1 MGFYLCLLS
10 FTLCYVAARRSLVSG
25 LIVSLGVGYVFG
37 ITRANIPDTASYF
50 IFDSGVLGLYA
61 VQLFRPLT
69 QALKLRVEGLQA
81 WIELLIFWPI
91 VMFFLPAQDL
101 MIRLVGLRTSVFLLP
116 FLLLGARLMPEERY
130 KLALG
135 LAGLN
140 LLALV
145 FAGAEFFIGVQEFFP
160 RNPVTKIIYMSKDVA
175 TDLAYRIP
183 ACFANAHAY
192 GGAMVVT
199 IPLVAG
205 ALLQKHKRQ
214 WQINLLVVG
223 LAAAVL
229 GVLLSATRL
238 NFVAVAVLIIVL
250 PFSIKSRISHAFGW
264 IAILLAIGFFVSG
277 VARLQR
283 FTELQNTEM
292 VAERVG
298 WSVNMTFFELA
309 AKYPFGNGLGGGGSS
324 IPSFLQDRL
333 ENPVVMENEYAR
345 IMLEQ
350 GIFGLLLWI
359 AFLTWLFTR
368 PAGDPLDSWREGR
381 RLARWACILA
391 FGTGLIGVG
400 LFVSVPQ
407 TCLLLIS
414 AGWLAARQ
422 SSAALEAN
430 QASAFGLA
438 TRNRFRFPRKAVFQR
453 NQLSKNPIRI
463 SD

>member
-1 MGFYLCLLS
+1 
-10 FTLCYVAARRSLVSG
+10 
-25 LIVSLGVGYVFG
+25 
-37 ITRANIPDTASYF
+37 
-50 IFDSGVLGLYA
+50 
-61 VQLFRPLT
+61 
-69 QALKLRVEGLQA
+69 
-81 WIELLIFWPI
+81 
-91 VMFFLPAQDL
+91 MFFLPAQDL
-101 MIRLVGLRTSVFLLP
+101 MIRLVGLRTSIFLLP
-116 FLLLGARLMPEERY
+116 FLLLGARLLPEERY

-135 LAGLN
+135 LAALN
-140 LLALV
+140 LVALA

-160 RNPVTKIIYMSKDVA
+160 LNPVTKIIYMSKDV
-175 TDLAYRIP
+175 TGDLAYRIP

-199 IPLVAG
+199 VPLVAG

-214 WQINLLVVG
+214 WQINLLVIG

-250 PFSIKSRISHAFGW
+250 TFSIKSRISHAFGW
-264 IAILLAIGFFVSG
+264 IVILAAIGFFVSG

-292 VAERVG
+292 VTERVG
-298 WSVNMTFFELA
+298 WSVNMNFFELA

-324 IPSFLQDRL
+324 IPYFLQDRL
-333 ENPVVMENEYAR
+333 ENPVIMENEYAR

-368 PAGDPLDSWREGR
+368 PGSDPFDSWREGR
-381 RLARWACILA
+381 RLARWACLLC
-391 FGTGLIGVG
+391 FGTALIGIG
-400 LFVSVPQ
+400 MFVSVPQ
-407 TCLLLIS
+407 TCLLLIN

-422 SSAALEAN
+422 PSSVLEESRAG
-430 QASAFGLA
+430 SPGIA
-438 TRNRFRFPRKAVFQR
+438 TRSRIQLKGEAVQ
-453 NQLSKNPIRI
+453 
-463 SD
+463 

>member
-298 WSVNMTFFELA
+298 
-309 AKYPFGNGLGGGGSS
+309 
-324 IPSFLQDRL
+324 
-333 ENPVVMENEYAR
+333 
-345 IMLEQ
+345 
-350 GIFGLLLWI
+350 
-359 AFLTWLFTR
+359 
-368 PAGDPLDSWREGR
+368 
-381 RLARWACILA
+381 
-391 FGTGLIGVG
+391 
-400 LFVSVPQ
+400 
-407 TCLLLIS
+407 
-414 AGWLAARQ
+414 
-422 SSAALEAN
+422 
-430 QASAFGLA
+430 
-438 TRNRFRFPRKAVFQR
+438 
-453 NQLSKNPIRI
+453 
-463 SD
+463 